1 MPRARSAATENSDLL
16 LLQFQKAGSSKSR
29 SPMRTELPK
38 IESPPTTTAGTA
50 SAGAAE
56 TSTELPVVT
65 KESHLLN
72 KVAAALPL
80 LPPLPT
86 TEPID
91 HTKHAGGNQKHY
103 GKRYKVL

>member
-1 MPRARSAATENSDLL
+1 
-16 LLQFQKAGSSKSR
+16 
-29 SPMRTELPK
+29 MRTELPK
-38 IESPPTTTAGTA
+38 IESPPTSTAIVATA
-50 SAGAAE
+50 ATGGGSSNGE
-56 TSTELPVVT
+56 TAELPVVT

-91 HTKHAGGNQKHY
+91 HTKQGNQKHNA
-103 GKRYKVL
+103 RYKVL